1 LFVLDPNEQVKKLL
15 NPEFV
20 EATPLEEQNFDAPR
34 RRLHALITAHVN
46 LTGSE
51 WGRKVLDEFELMLPH
66 WIYILPRN
74 LQASNAIAQ
83 QDVPLRL
90 VKA

>member
-1 LFVLDPNEQVKKLL
+1 VAKLL

-20 EATPLEEQNFDAPR
+20 EATPLELQQFDAPK
-34 RRLHALITAHVN
+34 RRLQALITAHVN
-46 LTGSE
+46 HTGST
-51 WGRKVLDEFELMLPH
+51 WGRKVLDEFELMLPN
-66 WIYILPRN
+66 WVYVLPKN
-74 LQASNAIAQ
+74 LQASQDISQ